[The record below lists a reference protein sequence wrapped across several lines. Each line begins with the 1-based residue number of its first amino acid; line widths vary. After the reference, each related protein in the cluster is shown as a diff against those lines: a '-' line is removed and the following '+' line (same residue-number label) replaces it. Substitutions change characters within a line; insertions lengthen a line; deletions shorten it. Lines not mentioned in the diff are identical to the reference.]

1 MKREK
6 PEPLL
11 DDIALCVQMGW
22 THEELTWQ
30 PTRFVERLQ
39 IYLSAVADKQGREQW
54 RLEEEIERL
63 RRMGR

>member
-1 MKREK
+1 VKREK

-11 DDIALCVQMGW
+11 DDVALCVQMGW
-22 THEELTWQ
+22 TWEQMQRQ
-30 PTRFVERLQ
+30 PVRFVERLQ
-39 IYLSAVADKQGREQW
+39 IYLGAVADKQGREQR